1 VVSSF
6 ADHEVICSIVFSC
19 WKKTLDILGKL
30 LRARD
35 IQPIRVDGDVSY
47 PERLERLA
55 KFQQCPEASVLLMTY
70 GTGAVGLNLT
80 AANRIHIVE
89 PQWNPCVEE
98 QAIGRALRLGQSREV
113 TVVRYVMKNTV
124 EQNIIVFQKRKEK
137 LAKFTFDGGL
147 EDSLPQK
154 LEEMKFILYTSQ

>member
-1 VVSSF
+1 MQWNF
-6 ADHEVICSIVFSC
+6 F
-19 WKKTLDILGKL
+19 
-30 LRARD
+30 
-35 IQPIRVDGDVSY
+35 VDLNG
-47 PERLERLA
+47 R
-55 KFQQCPEASVLLMTY
+55 
-70 GTGAVGLNLT
+70 LNLT

-113 TVVRYVMKNTV
+113 TVLRYVMKSTV
-124 EQNIIVFQKRKEK
+124 EQVCILPQPLACSPLTFTQNIIEFQKRKEK

-154 LEEMKFILYTSQ
+154 LEVGEIDALNFTG